1 MAPQMC
7 RSANRPVEPEVW
19 FRVVHLAKEGL
30 SGAPVGPYREQM
42 VEIALGLKAVPPR
55 VLHGEPAER
64 KASW

>member
-1 MAPQMC
+1 MC
-7 RSANRPVEPEVW
+7 RSTNRQVDPEVW

-30 SGAPVGPYREQM
+30 RGAPVGPYREQM
-42 VEIALGLKAVPPR
+42 IEIALGPKAVLPG